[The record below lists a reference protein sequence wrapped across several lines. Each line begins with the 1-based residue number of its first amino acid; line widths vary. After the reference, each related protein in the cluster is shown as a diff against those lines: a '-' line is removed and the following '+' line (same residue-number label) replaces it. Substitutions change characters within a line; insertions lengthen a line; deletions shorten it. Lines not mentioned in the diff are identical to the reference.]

1 MSSFALVSVLLA
13 SAGHLLGHGHG
24 LDTSSAVVAVA
35 LAAGLGAVLSGRW
48 TAPRLLMALALVQ
61 AVVHALGSAG
71 TDSRL
76 VSAAA
81 HLHAHDATALPAP
94 AGSSTSMLVWH
105 LIAVPVT
112 ALALEAVRRSA
123 VVVGWLARTWVLA
136 APVELPAPPAAPV
149 PDGRPRSRLL
159 QPHLLVSRSN
169 APPCP
174 A

>member
-1 MSSFALVSVLLA
+1 MWSFALVSVLLA
-13 SAGHLLGHGHG
+13 SAGHLLGHGQG

-48 TAPRLLMALALVQ
+48 TAPRLLVALALVQ
-61 AVVHALGSAG
+61 VVVHGLGSAG

-81 HLHAHDATALPAP
+81 HVHAHGATAHPP
-94 AGSSTSMLVWH
+94 SAGSSTSMLVWH

-136 APVELPAPPAAPV
+136 VPVLLPAPPAAPV
-149 PDGRPRSRLL
+149 PDRRPRSRLL
-159 QPHLLVSRSN
+159 QPHLLVSRGN